1 MEGPL
6 LFGKYC
12 LLERISVGGMAE
24 VFRAKPLNAPDPD
37 HYFAVKRILPH
48 LAEDVEFIK
57 MFVDEA
63 RLTVQLD
70 HDNIVQTYELG
81 QFQSSHYIVMEFVA
95 GKDLLAFQK
104 HVRNQGTILDVDMA
118 CHIVREVAK
127 GLDYAHNKTDDNG
140 DHLGIIHRDVS
151 PQNVLVSWD
160 GRVRVI
166 DFGIAKATS
175 QSTKT
180 KAGVMKGKFGYMSPE
195 QVQGEEIDHRSDIFA
210 MGTLLWELLTNRRL
224 FKAGNQLEAMTM
236 IGEPDVEPP
245 SSING
250 DVPPEVDAICMKMLE
265 ADPDARYHWGTDIA
279 EDIEEYFSSQQPPF
293 HGSQLTT
300 WVRDAFQ
307 EDFDEEKTKRR
318 RFRSINSA
326 EDVRQLSQDAYG
338 TDGSDADEEA
348 GDATGVWDV
357 DEAPDSDADL
367 EYFVSDHTV
376 VQAGGLDLS
385 DYDEWDDAP
394 DTIDET
400 EDVVE
405 ARIDNATQEALPR
418 ADVKIAASSRYEA
431 PATVVTGEHG
441 SPPATQTGS
450 QPQSA
455 ASTAVDDERA
465 TASVTPQTVTTAPTP
480 PQGTAE
486 PDAVTPSSLST
497 PDSLTSTGESE
508 ATPAEEADEASS
520 NLSPTIVVAAVAV
533 LTVMALA
540 AAALYVTGGESQPDV
555 AAETGEML
563 LEVEP
568 VDSQLEVFVDGRW
581 VGDEAPLPLRGLQ
594 SGVYD
599 IEIHHPDHPSWS
611 GEVSI
616 EAGEV
621 AVVETDLDATG
632 TLAVDWSDGT
642 EAVALFV
649 DGEPVD
655 IDEDQSSVDVERPR
669 GEYLVEGFVGDD
681 RTFREQVVVDGDQTR
696 DVTIDWE
703 SAGRLTL
710 RGDEDQP
717 IRLDGELWA
726 EELPVTLTDLRL
738 AHVYEFAVGDDEIM
752 LGYPELGL
760 SELNLDELSDIEVR
774 SAGDYGEVIV
784 DVGETGPWRV
794 IIDDVETGLVV
805 PFSDVESLP
814 VAGGERRIGLERG
827 GERFEYE
834 VRVVGGETTRFRVT
848 PGSDR

>member
-210 MGTLLWELLTNRRL
+210 MGTLLWELLTNQRL
-224 FKAGNQLEAMTM
+224 FKAGNQIEAMTM
-236 IGEPDVEPP
+236 IGDPDVDPP
-245 SSING
+245 SSINAA
-250 DVPPEVDAICMKMLE
+250 VPPEVDAICMKMLE
-265 ADPDARYHWGTDIA
+265 ADPDERYHWGTDIA
-279 EDIEEYFSSQQPPF
+279 DDIEAYLSNQQPPF

-300 WVRDAFQ
+300 WVRDAFY
-307 EDFDEEKTKRR
+307 EDFDEEKQKRR
-318 RFRSINSA
+318 RFRTINRA
-326 EDVRQLSQDAYG
+326 EDVRKQSAEAYG
-338 TDGSDADEEA
+338 TKGTDADEEA

-367 EYFVSDHTV
+367 EHFVSDHTV

-405 ARIDNATQEALPR
+405 ARIDDATQEALPR
-418 ADVKIAASSRYEA
+418 AEVKIAASSRYEA
-431 PATVVTGEHG
+431 PETVVTGEHS
-441 SPPATQTGS
+441 SPPATQTGR
-450 QPQSA
+450 QQQA
-455 ASTAVDDERA
+455 VASTPADEQGA
-465 TASVTPQTVTTAPTP
+465 TASVQPQSITTAPTP

-486 PDAVTPSSLST
+486 PDAVTPSSLNT
-497 PDSLTSTGESE
+497 PDSVTSGGETE
-508 ATPAEEADEASS
+508 AVSPEAGEASS
-520 NLSPTIVVAAVAV
+520 TTSATMVVAAVAV
-533 LTVMALA
+533 LTVMVLA
-540 AAALYVTGGESQPDV
+540 AAALYVTGGDSESDV
-555 AAETGEML
+555 VADTGEML

-568 VDSQLEVFVDGRW
+568 VGSELEVFVDDQW
-581 VGDEAPLPLRGLQ
+581 VGDEAPLGLRGLDA
-594 SGVYD
+594 GVYD
-599 IEIHHPDHPSWS
+599 VEIDHRDHPSWS
-611 GEVSI
+611 GEVTV
-616 EAGEV
+616 EPGEV
-621 AVVETDLDATG
+621 AILETDLDATG
-632 TLAVDWSDGT
+632 ILAVQWGEDT
-642 EAVALFV
+642 EELALFV

-655 IDEDQSSVDVERPR
+655 IGGDQSSVDLERAR
-669 GEYLVEGFVGDD
+669 GEYLVEAFSGDD
-681 RTFREQVVVDGDQTR
+681 QTFRDRVVVNGDQTR
-696 DVTIDWE
+696 DVAIDWT

-710 RGDEDQP
+710 RGDEDRP

-738 AHVYEFAVGDDEIM
+738 DHVYEFAAGDDELT
-752 LGYPELGL
+752 LGYPELGM
-760 SELNLDELSDIEVR
+760 SELNVEELSEFEVR
-774 SAGDYGEVIV
+774 DTGDYGEVII
-784 DVGETGPWRV
+784 DIGETGPWSV

-805 PFSDVESLP
+805 PFEDVESLP
-814 VAGGERRIGLERG
+814 VAAGERRIALERG

-848 PGSDR
+848 PGAGR